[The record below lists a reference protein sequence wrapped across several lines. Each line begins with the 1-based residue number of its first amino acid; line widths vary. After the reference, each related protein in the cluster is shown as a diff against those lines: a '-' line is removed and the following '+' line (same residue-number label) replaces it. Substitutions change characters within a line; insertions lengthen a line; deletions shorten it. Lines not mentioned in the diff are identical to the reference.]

1 MIIRYK
7 KHGVTGAFERPE
19 SFELTYDED
28 KRVGL
33 YLAAG
38 SEMPTW
44 REMHLELTIGDV
56 VFETTGRIHRVYET
70 VRGEEMSVVPFLEV
84 NIGQWKGKGGD

>member
-7 KHGVTGAFERPE
+7 KYGIEGDFEHPE
-19 SFELTYDED
+19 AFELTYDED
-28 KRVGL
+28 ERVGL

-44 REMHLELTIGDV
+44 RDMRLELTVGNV

-70 VRGEEMSVVPFLEV
+70 ARGEEMSVVPFLEV
-84 NIGQWKGKGGD
+84 NIGQWKGRE

>member
-1 MIIRYK
+1 MRIRFK
-7 KHGVTGAFERPE
+7 KYGIEGDFEHPE
-19 SFELTYDED
+19 AFELTYGEDEI
-28 KRVGL
+28 VGL

-44 REMHLELTIGDV
+44 RDMRLELTVGNV

-70 VRGEEMSVVPFLEV
+70 ARGEEMSVVPFLEV
-84 NIGQWKGKGGD
+84 NIGQWKGKE

>member
-7 KHGVTGAFERPE
+7 QKGVTGVFERPE
-19 SFELTYDED
+19 AFELTYDED

-33 YLAAG
+33 YLTAG
-38 SEMPTW
+38 SEMPRW
-44 REMHLELTIGDV
+44 REIHLELTIGDV